1 MAKEIGLKLK
11 ITSQGQEKVISNLND
26 LENELQA
33 LQNQLKKEDFGSAKF
48 QEVARNIQILKS
60 RIEDVDKA
68 TEGVGI
74 EKRLAGIGAAAG
86 VLTGSFSILTGV
98 IGTFIDNEEDLIA
111 VQEAETKALAALN
124 IVLGVR
130 EVSEGLLE
138 GKIVA
143 RQLAEKAA
151 TLATRAATAV
161 QAAFN
166 AVLAANPIGFVVGA
180 LAALTA
186 GVYLFVRATEEASTE
201 SEKENEILE
210 TQASLNRDL
219 AETIGNTSLELKQQL
234 SILTDNVSQRN
245 LEAQVI
251 DELKKK
257 YPGFNEFIDEN
268 NKLTKEGIKFIK
280 TRIEL
285 DQRQAV
291 VQELIKRRADA
302 QINAEKALREV
313 VDENSTLFG
322 KAQQTISQFFRG
334 NIGDLNV
341 FTGAVQSALKPFTT
355 EIEAINRELGQ
366 QNTEIDNLLGTINPL
381 QKKLDDAAEAEKKL
395 GDATKQTF
403 PALELQN
410 TILAQTNKALANYI
424 SSLKLA
430 QSASLDLSNETIEA
444 GDKAVQAQKDNINKR
459 NDNLKTAAESLKQ
472 ELRSF
477 FPEAVPGEE
486 ELVAYQDGFSKL
498 FKIINDGIEGGDI
511 DITRPIP
518 WQDIIDYGVSKAPE
532 LEDAFK
538 AIPEESQEVF
548 SEFFN
553 EIGDRLKII
562 QKGAAQFGK
571 DIKLDNT
578 TINSFS
584 QLEDAIFN
592 LEQNRKAFGLTE
604 ERFRQTAL
612 DVVRETFGFDKVRED
627 LLNKLNLLEGDI
639 QKASKEGNED
649 KVRVLK
655 EQSNLITEQIKGVD
669 NLSTEILDGALRS
682 GEFYEGMVKIGE
694 QIDTNYEK
702 IIENRKEASRAFTAE
717 EVENLQTYFRENAG
731 NFDTLLEDLFSNFNQ
746 YIDKLGV
753 DGVKG
758 LLTSLQDGFGDLS
771 QFSRKELEKIQSY
784 LVIVGNEFSTLFNE
798 DENPFLKLLEKI
810 SAKLKELPTESQEAF
825 NESLAN
831 IKEVVDKVSQVLQDI
846 FNRTS
851 TILQA
856 QTSLALEKL
865 EQQTQEQ
872 LALVGEA
879 NTESVAENKKIE
891 AEREKIQKQSAKTR
905 FDIEKEGRVQEL
917 QFALANALAQSA
929 SAVINALALPLPP
942 PAPQIYAGVLAG
954 LTAAQVSIIG
964 QQIEFTK
971 SKTFIGRRGG
981 LITGESHEGSNGGV
995 PALLEGGEFVVNREA
1010 VKRFSNELQM
1020 INDSTGGRAVK
1031 IDDSR
1036 LVQAIASQSMSNKAP
1051 LKAYVVYNEIQ
1062 DTDKLNKKIQQL
1074 STL

>member
-11 ITSQGQEKVISNLND
+11 ITSSGQEKVISNLND
-26 LENELQA
+26 LENELQS
-33 LQNQLKKEDFGSAKF
+33 LQNQLKKEDFGSEKF
-48 QEVARNIQILKS
+48 KEVARNIQILKS

-98 IGTFIDNEEDLIA
+98 VGTFIDNEEDLIA

-151 TLATRAATAV
+151 TLATKAATAV

-166 AVLAANPIGFVVGA
+166 AVLAANPIGLVVAA
-180 LAALTA
+180 LAALTG
-186 GVYLFVRATEEASTE
+186 GVYLFVKATEEASTE
-201 SEKENEILE
+201 QEKENEILKA
-210 TQASLNRDL
+210 QAALNRDL
-219 AETIGNTSLELKQQL
+219 RETIVNTSLELKQQL
-234 SILTDNVSQRN
+234 SVLTDNVSQRN

-251 DELKKK
+251 DDLKKK
-257 YPGFNEFIDEN
+257 YPGFNAFISEN
-268 NKLTKEGIKFIK
+268 NQLTKEGIEFIK
-280 TRIEL
+280 TRIAL
-285 DQRQAV
+285 DQKQAL

-313 VDENSTLFG
+313 IDDNNSLFG

-334 NIGDLNV
+334 NVGDLNV

-355 EIEAINRELGQ
+355 EIEAINREIGK

-395 GDATKQTF
+395 GEATKKTF
-403 PALELQN
+403 PALQLQN

-424 SSLKLA
+424 SALKNA

-444 GDKAVQAQKDNINKR
+444 GNKAVQAQEDNINKR
-459 NDNLKTAAESLKQ
+459 NDLLKTSAQTLKD

-486 ELVAYQDGFSKL
+486 ELLQLQDGFSKL
-498 FKIINDGIEGGDI
+498 FNIINDGIEAGDI
-511 DITRPIP
+511 DITKPIP
-518 WQDIIDYGVSKAPE
+518 WDRIIEYSVSKQPE
-532 LEDAFK
+532 LKAVFE

-548 SEFFN
+548 SQFFN
-553 EIGDRLKII
+553 EIGDRLRII

-571 DIKLDNT
+571 DIKLDNA
-578 TINSFS
+578 TIKSFS
-584 QLEDAIFN
+584 ALEDAIFN
-592 LEQNRKAFGLTE
+592 LEQNRKQFGLTE
-604 ERFRQTAL
+604 ENFRKTAL
-612 DVVRETFGFDKVRED
+612 GYVRETFGFDKVRED
-627 LLNKLNLLEGDI
+627 LLNKLKTLEGDI
-639 QKASKEGNED
+639 QAASKAGNQE
-649 KVRVLK
+649 KVSVLK
-655 EQSNLITEQIKGVD
+655 EQANLITEQIKGVD
-669 NLSTEILDGALRS
+669 DLSTEILDGALRS

-694 QIDTNYEK
+694 QIDANYKK
-702 IIENRKEASRAFTAE
+702 IVSNRKEASRAFTAE
-717 EVENLQTYFRENAG
+717 EVENLQTYFRENAE
-731 NFDTLLEDLFSNFNQ
+731 NFDTLFEDLFSNFNE
-746 YIDKLGV
+746 YISKIGV

-758 LLTSLQDGFGDLS
+758 LLSAVEEGLGDVDNL
-771 QFSRKELEKIQSY
+771 SRKELEKLQSY
-784 LVIVGNEFSTLFNE
+784 LTIVGNEFATMLGVE
-798 DENPFLKLLEKI
+798 DNPFLMLLEKI
-810 SAKLKELPTESQEAF
+810 SAKLKELPTESETAF
-825 NESLAN
+825 KESLGK
-831 IKEVVDKVSQVLQDI
+831 IKQVVDAVSQALQDI

-865 EQQTQEQ
+865 ETQTQEQ

-891 AEREKIQKQSAKTR
+891 AEREKIQKQAAKTR
-905 FDIEKEGRVQEL
+905 FDIEKQGRVQEL

-929 SAVINALALPLPP
+929 SAVINALSLPLPP
-942 PAPQIYAGVLAG
+942 PAPQIYAGVVAG
-954 LTAAQVSIIG
+954 LTAAQVAVIG
-964 QQIEFTK
+964 QQIEFAK

-981 LITGESHEGSNGGV
+981 LITGESHEGRNGGV
-995 PALLEGGEFVVNREA
+995 PALLEGGE
-1010 VKRFSNELQM
+1010 LW
-1020 INDSTGGRAVK
+1020 
-1031 IDDSR
+1031 
-1036 LVQAIASQSMSNKAP
+1036 
-1051 LKAYVVYNEIQ
+1051 
-1062 DTDKLNKKIQQL
+1062 
-1074 STL
+1074 